1 MGEESLMKRNP
12 NAFLKEEYNELVKNS
27 FDWKLRI
34 LETGSKPHSVVDG
47 KKVIM
52 FCSNNYL
59 NLSNHPKIIQASI
72 DAAKKYGAGS
82 GSVRAIAGTMELHME
97 VEKRLA
103 KFKGTES
110 SLIYQTGFAAN
121 AGLIPQL
128 AGKEDVIISDEL
140 NHGSII
146 DGVRLTKA
154 DRAVY
159 KHRDMGELEKVL
171 KDADKKYRRF
181 ERC

>member
-1 MGEESLMKRNP
+1 MKRNP
-12 NAFLKEEYNELVKNS
+12 SAFLKNEYEELVKNS

-34 LETGSKPHSVVDG
+34 LETGSTPHSIVEG
-47 KKVIM
+47 KEVIM
-52 FCSNNYL
+52 LCSNNYL
-59 NLSNHPKIIQASI
+59 NLSNHPRLIKEAN

-82 GSVRAIAGTMELHME
+82 GSVRAIAGTLDIHME

-103 KFKGTES
+103 KFKRTES

-128 AGKEDVIISDEL
+128 AGKEDIIISDEL

-154 DRAVY
+154 DRAIF
-159 KHRDMGELEKVL
+159 KHRDVGDLEKVL
-171 KDADKKYRRF
+171 QDADKKYKRILVI
-181 ERC
+181 